1 MATQPNPP
9 SPDRD
14 GPTVTHRPSTTTL
27 AAARA
32 RRFAAAFL
40 EGPVFVALVAV
51 VETLVATALLGVP
64 LSPAPAVVGLVAF
77 AVYATDHVADAE
89 ADAASTPER
98 AAAARRHAD
107 LFTAAAA
114 LAYGLAV
121 AVALFGGP
129 LALAITLLPG
139 VCWVCYASDWLP
151 TVGDALP
158 GVAERVPRLK
168 DVLLVNS
175 LVVAVAWATALT
187 LLPLAFAAPAIE
199 GPPNVA
205 GLDPAV
211 APVAAVVF
219 AYFLLRSFVDVEVP
233 NVRDVRADREAGVAT
248 LPTALGVRRTRR
260 TLYLVDGVVVALIA
274 AAGAADLLAP
284 VHVAALLVGVTV
296 SLATTGL
303 VGRVRERR
311 LLGIAPEC
319 SYLVAAAALLLLG

>member
-1 MATQPNPP
+1 MASRPNPP
-9 SPDRD
+9 SSDRD
-14 GPTVTHRPSTTTL
+14 GPTTTHRPSITTL
-27 AAARA
+27 AAARG
-32 RRFAAAFL
+32 RRLAAAFL
-40 EGPVFVALVAV
+40 EGPCFVALVAV
-51 VETLVATALLGVP
+51 VEALVATALLGVP

-89 ADAASTPER
+89 ADAVSTPAR
-98 AAAARRHAD
+98 AAVARRHGELLA
-107 LFTAAAA
+107 AAAA

-121 AVALFGGP
+121 ALALTGGP
-129 LALAITLLPG
+129 LALAVTLLPG

-175 LVVAVAWATALT
+175 LVVALAWATALT
-187 LLPLAFAAPAIE
+187 ALPLAFAASAVE
-199 GPPNVA
+199 RPPTLA

-219 AYFLLRSFVDVEVP
+219 GYFLLRSFVDVEVP
-233 NVRDVRADREAGVAT
+233 NVRDVRADRAAGVTT

-260 TLYLVDGVVVALIA
+260 TLYLVDGTVVALIA
-274 AAGAADLLAP
+274 AAGGARLLAP
-284 VHVAALLVGVTV
+284 VHVAALLTGVTV
-296 SLATTGL
+296 SLAATAL
-303 VGRVRERR
+303 IGRVRNRR
-311 LLGIAPEC
+311 LLGVAPEC